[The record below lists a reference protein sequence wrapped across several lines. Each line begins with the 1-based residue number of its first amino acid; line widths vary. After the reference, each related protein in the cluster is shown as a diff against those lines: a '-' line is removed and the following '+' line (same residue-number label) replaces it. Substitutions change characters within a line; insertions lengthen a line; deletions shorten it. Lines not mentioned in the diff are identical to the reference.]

1 MVSIESLE
9 KDLDLAHGLSRINP
23 LLELAF
29 ALHMKDPIRM
39 RKLLDEAL
47 ELSLEHGDRVSECR
61 ARRLFSVF
69 WGIRGDF
76 EKSLEWALESLA
88 IARTLGSDC
97 SLAGHYSN
105 LGIIYN
111 RLGDAGNS
119 DRFLDMAIEES
130 LAAGESVEHARALH
144 NKALNRESMGELDKA
159 LACYREGA
167 RLLEEQGLS
176 EQLAIALKNMAGV
189 SRGLGDSTSARE
201 SALRA
206 LHISKD
212 CGNRYAE
219 GASLEILSWVQ
230 SDEGLFHEAEQG
242 FRECLEIA
250 RLIENSDLEISA
262 LSGLAELCER
272 EEMYREALEFQKELT
287 RVRDSVL
294 TDRKNRHIAALK
306 ADLELEEKEREA
318 ELYRHRSMDLQ
329 LAKELAEASDKAKS
343 DFLAMMSH
351 EIRTPMNIILGMLQV
366 LLNTS
371 PTAEQAGFI
380 RKALSSTRSLLG
392 IINDILD
399 FSRIDAGKMVFEAI
413 PFNPRELL
421 DDAVGM
427 FLLDAD
433 GKGLSLKALYDPSV
447 PELVVGD
454 PLRVTQIVRNLI
466 SNGIKFT
473 TEGSV
478 TVEVRAFSSGTDC
491 VELEIT
497 VSDTGMGIEPEKL
510 ERLFQPFSQ
519 ADVSMTRRFGGTGL
533 GLVICHRLA
542 EGMKGGVSVKSEPGR
557 GSSFSFRA
565 PFGIADEHAALSY
578 RSPLLSRADL
588 SGASVLLVEDQETI
602 REIAVHFL
610 REAGINC
617 MTACNGAE
625 ALVLLAGHAFDL
637 VLMDIQMPVMSG
649 LEAAE
654 RAREKGLGT
663 PIVATTG
670 HTMSTHFDLYMQ
682 AGIDDCLAK
691 PYSRED
697 LLSIIAKWVPAGSS
711 RREKPAGA
719 TGSAE

>member
-1 MVSIESLE
+1 MFSIESFE
-9 KDLDLAHGLSRINP
+9 QDLDLARGLSRIKP

-29 ALHMKDPIRM
+29 ALHMKDPSRM

-47 ELSLEHGDRVSECR
+47 ELSIEHDDRASECR
-61 ARRLFSVF
+61 ARQLFSVF

-88 IARTLGSDC
+88 IARTLGRDGK
-97 SLAGHYSN
+97 LAGKYNN

-111 RLGDAGNS
+111 RLGDIEQS
-119 DRFLDMAIEES
+119 DRFIEMAIEEAF
-130 LAAGESVEHARALH
+130 AAGELVELARAHH
-144 NKALNRESMGELDKA
+144 NRALNRESMGELDKA
-159 LACYREGA
+159 LACYSEGA
-167 RLLEEQGLS
+167 RLLEEQGMS
-176 EQLAIALKNMAGV
+176 EQLAVALKNM
-189 SRGLGDSTSARE
+189 SDISYNLGAKAAAEE
-201 SALRA
+201 SALKSLR
-206 LHISKD
+206 ISRE
-212 CGNRYAE
+212 CGNRYSEA
-219 GASLEILSWVQ
+219 ASLGTLCRIRA
-230 SDEGLFHEAEQG
+230 DEGRFSEAWEG
-242 FRECLEIA
+242 FRECLEIS
-250 RLIENSDLEISA
+250 RLIENSDLEMLFLND
-262 LSGLAELCER
+262 LSDLCEKTER
-272 EEMYREALEFQKELT
+272 YREALDYHKELS

-294 TDRKNRHIAALK
+294 SEQKNRHIAALK
-306 ADLELEEKEREA
+306 ADLELEERERET
-318 ELYRHRSMDLQ
+318 ELYRHRNMDLQ

-371 PTAEQAGFI
+371 PTPEQTGFI
-380 RKALSSTRSLLG
+380 KIALSSTKSLLG

-399 FSRIDAGKMVFEAI
+399 FSRIDAGKMVFESI
-413 PFNPRELL
+413 PFNPRELVGE
-421 DDAVGM
+421 AVGM

-433 GKGLSLKALYDPSV
+433 SKGLSLRVKHDPSV

-454 PLRVTQIVRNLI
+454 PLRVTQIARNLI

-473 TEGSV
+473 TEGCV
-478 TVEVRAFSSGTDC
+478 TVDLKTLRTTPDS

-497 VSDTGMGIEPEKL
+497 VSDTGMGIEPDKL

-519 ADVSMTRRFGGTGL
+519 ADASMTRRFGGTGL

-542 EGMKGGVSVKSEPGR
+542 EGMKGCVSVKSKPGL

-578 RSPLLSRADL
+578 RSPLFSRADL
-588 SGASVLLVEDQETI
+588 SGATVLLVEDQETI

-610 REAGINC
+610 REARITC
-617 MTACNGAE
+617 LTACNGAE
-625 ALVLLAGHAFDL
+625 ALELLASHAFDL

-649 LEAAE
+649 LEAAG
-654 RAREKGLGT
+654 RAREQGLKT

-670 HTMSTHFDLYMQ
+670 HTMTSHFDLYRQ

-697 LLSIIAKWVPAGSS
+697 LLSVVAKWVPAGSPT
-711 RREKPAGA
+711 REKPAGSA
-719 TGSAE
+719 ASAE

>member
-9 KDLDLAHGLSRINP
+9 KDLDLARGLSRIKP

-76 EKSLEWALESLA
+76 EKSLAWALESLA
-88 IARTLGSDC
+88 LAKTLGSEG

-111 RLGDAGNS
+111 RLGDTENS
-119 DRFLDMAIEES
+119 DRFLDMAVEEA
-130 LAAGESVEHARALH
+130 LAAGESVELARALH
-144 NKALNRESMGELDKA
+144 NRALNRESKGELDKA
-159 LACYREGA
+159 LACYSEGA
-167 RLLEEQGLS
+167 RLLEQQDMS
-176 EQLAIALKNMAGV
+176 EQLAIALKNMADI
-189 SRGLGDSTSARE
+189 SCKMGDPAAAEVSARK
-201 SALRA
+201 SLR
-206 LHISKD
+206 ISRE
-212 CGNRYAE
+212 CGNRYSEA
-219 GASLEILSWVQ
+219 ASLGTLSRIKI
-230 SDEGLFHEAEQG
+230 DEGRFDEAEEG
-242 FRECLEIA
+242 FRECLGIS
-250 RLIENSDLEISA
+250 RLIENSDLEMMFLDD
-262 LSGLAELCER
+262 LSDLCARMER
-272 EEMYREALEFQKELT
+272 YKEALEFQKELS

-294 TDRKNRHIAALK
+294 TEQKNRHIAALK
-306 ADLELEEKEREA
+306 ADLELEEKERET
-318 ELYRHRSMDLQ
+318 ELYRHRNMDLQ

-366 LLNTS
+366 LLNAS
-371 PTAEQAGFI
+371 PTPEQTGFI
-380 RKALSSTRSLLG
+380 KKALSSTKSLLG

-399 FSRIDAGKMVFEAI
+399 FSRIDAGKMVFETI
-413 PFNPRELL
+413 PFSPRELL
-421 DDAVGM
+421 DEAVGM

-433 GKGLSLKALYDPSV
+433 GKGLSLTANHDHSV

-473 TEGSV
+473 SEGCV
-478 TVEVRAFSSGTDC
+478 TVSSELLSTSPDS
-491 VELEIT
+491 VELRIT
-497 VSDTGMGIEPEKL
+497 VSDTGMGIEPDKL
-510 ERLFQPFSQ
+510 ERLFQPFAQ
-519 ADVSMTRRFGGTGL
+519 ADASMTRRFGGTGL

-542 EGMKGGVSVKSEPGR
+542 GGMKGSISVESEPGR
-557 GSSFSFRA
+557 GSSFSFTA
-565 PFGIADEHAALSY
+565 PFGVADESTALFY
-578 RSPLLSRADL
+578 RSPLLSRADF

-617 MTACNGAE
+617 LTACNGAE
-625 ALVLLAGHAFDL
+625 TLELLAGQLFDL

-654 RAREKGLGT
+654 RARELGIAT

-670 HTMSTHFDLYMQ
+670 HTMSSHFDLYRQ
-682 AGIDDCLAK
+682 AGINDCLAK

-697 LLSIIAKWVPAGSS
+697 LLSIIAKWVPAGQS
-711 RREKPAGA
+711 RMERPAGQ
-719 TGSAE
+719 TVSAE